1 MRAKTIQEVSVSR
14 HKARQQALE
23 LLFSREFHGENDI
36 QYKEKEIFEEDGAA
50 PDDAADS
57 AAELGD
63 GGDEGAYCDYLVQT
77 VTAYK
82 EELDGVI
89 QSFAKGWNVSRMN
102 HTDKNIMRLALCEL
116 VYPKEET
123 APSIVLNEAILLA
136 KEYSGEK
143 AAKFINGILGAYVR
157 SRS

>member
-1 MRAKTIQEVSVSR
+1 MSR

-36 QYKEKEIFEEDGAA
+36 QYKENEIFEEDGAA
-50 PDDAADS
+50 PDDAVDTAG

-63 GGDEGAYCDYLVQT
+63 SGDEGAYCDYLVQT
-77 VTAYK
+77 VTAHK
-82 EELDGVI
+82 EELDGII

-116 VYPKEET
+116 VYPQEET
-123 APSIVLNEAILLA
+123 APSIVRNEAILLA
-136 KEYSGEK
+136 KEFSGEK

>member
-1 MRAKTIQEVSVSR
+1 MSR

-36 QYKEKEIFEEDGAA
+36 QYKENEIFEEDGAA
-50 PDDAADS
+50 PDDAVDTAV

-63 GGDEGAYCDYLVQT
+63 CGDEGAYCDYLVQT
-77 VTAYK
+77 VTAHK
-82 EELDGVI
+82 EELDGII

-116 VYPKEET
+116 VYPQEET

-136 KEYSGEK
+136 KEFSGEK

>member
-1 MRAKTIQEVSVSR
+1 MSR

-36 QYKEKEIFEEDGAA
+36 QYKEKEIFEEDGMTRDEAVTVM
-50 PDDAADS
+50 DAAEAD
-57 AAELGD
+57 D
-63 GGDEGAYCDYLVQT
+63 GREEPAYCEYLVQT
-77 VTAYK
+77 VTAHK
-82 EELDGVI
+82 AELDAII
-89 QSFAKGWNVSRMN
+89 QSFAKGWNVERMN

-116 VYPKEET
+116 VYPQEET
-123 APSIVLNEAILLA
+123 APSIILNEAIVLA

-157 SRS
+157 SRA